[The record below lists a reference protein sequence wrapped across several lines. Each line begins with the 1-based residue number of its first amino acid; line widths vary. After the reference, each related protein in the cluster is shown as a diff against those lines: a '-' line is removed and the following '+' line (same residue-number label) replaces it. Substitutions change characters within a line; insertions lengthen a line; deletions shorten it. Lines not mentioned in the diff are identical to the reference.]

1 MRHTFFLTLFIL
13 LQLSIFVHAVF
24 IVSYSKTKSTPAF
37 MGFLATTFTNFIM
50 TAIMAVMLMRTPA
63 IVYKFKLEFIL
74 IVEAGIAF
82 FILMLVKIRITLRII
97 LRSRNP
103 DYYDVTFF
111 GKKVYKTKIISKGE
125 VATYILTMPVTIFV
139 GAYFFV
145 KIMF

>member
-1 MRHTFFLTLFIL
+1 
-13 LQLSIFVHAVF
+13 
-24 IVSYSKTKSTPAF
+24 

-63 IVYKFKLEFIL
+63 IVYKFRLEFIL

-103 DYYDVTFF
+103 DYYDINFF

-145 KIMF
+145 KLMF